1 MISFPVFNET
11 ALPIMA
17 TVASAVFVAELTDKD
32 AFLLLTLA
40 TRHRSWFVFAAGA
53 VTFTIT
59 TASIATSGYFLVN
72 VFPVYWIK
80 FVGGVIMI
88 GYGFLGFLKVSEKE
102 RAEEEEKLLAR
113 TSMKSMWPAFLAAVS
128 MLALLDLDGDATEV
142 LIIVFV
148 AHFDVVLV
156 FASALIALIAATA
169 VETVVGNRL
178 RNYLS
183 LKRLRLFSL
192 LVFTIIGA
200 TIIITTIL

>member
-59 TASIATSGYFLVN
+59 TAIIATSGYFLVN

-128 MLALLDLDGDATEV
+128 MLALLDLAGDATEV

>member
-1 MISFPVFNET
+1 
-11 ALPIMA
+11 MA

-59 TASIATSGYFLVN
+59 TAIIATSGYFLVN

-128 MLALLDLDGDATEV
+128 MLALLDLAGDATEV